1 MFYFKCPLLLPEYI
15 ILTIVFLQIE
25 EGIQVVYK
33 YLSIIEFDY
42 EYRQVFHFFFL
53 RHSLVPVIVD
63 QQEYSVCVLGMSLM
77 CLQCNDA
84 IQPRHCHTIT
94 YCAED
99 EVRHLLTGNTLRT
112 ITKNIL
118 TMFSLLDCRNIANT
132 CISLRKRI
140 KSLYPI

>member
-1 MFYFKCPLLLPEYI
+1 MNIDKCFI
-15 ILTIVFLQIE
+15 
-25 EGIQVVYK
+25 
-33 YLSIIEFDY
+33 
-42 EYRQVFHFFFL
+42 FFL

-99 EVRHLLTGNTLRT
+99 EVCHLLTGNTLRT

-118 TMFSLLDCRNIANT
+118 TMFSLLDCRTIANT

-140 KSLYPI
+140 KRFIRSKLGRDEQSNSLVNLLIRIYHLEIFLYF

>member
-15 ILTIVFLQIE
+15 ILAIVFLQIE
-25 EGIQVVYK
+25 KGIQVVYK

-42 EYRQVFHFFFL
+42 EYRQVF
-53 RHSLVPVIVD
+53 HSLVPVIVD

-99 EVRHLLTGNTLRT
+99 EVRHLLTRNTLRT

>member
-15 ILTIVFLQIE
+15 ILAIVFLQIE
-25 EGIQVVYK
+25 KGIQVVYK

-42 EYRQVFHFFFL
+42 EYRQVFH
-53 RHSLVPVIVD
+53 SLVPVIVD
-63 QQEYSVCVLGMSLM
+63 QHEYSVCVLGMSLM

-132 CISLRKRI
+132 CISFRKRI

>member
-15 ILTIVFLQIE
+15 ILAIVFLQIE
-25 EGIQVVYK
+25 KGIQVVYK

-42 EYRQVFHFFFL
+42 EYRQVF
-53 RHSLVPVIVD
+53 HSLVPVIVD

-99 EVRHLLTGNTLRT
+99 EVRHLLTRNTLRT

-118 TMFSLLDCRNIANT
+118 TMFSLLDCRTIANT

>member
-15 ILTIVFLQIE
+15 ILAIVFLQIE

-42 EYRQVFHFFFL
+42 EYRQVFH
-53 RHSLVPVIVD
+53 SLVPVD

>member
-15 ILTIVFLQIE
+15 ILAIVFLLIE
-25 EGIQVVYK
+25 KGIQVVYK

-42 EYRQVFHFFFL
+42 EYRQVF
-53 RHSLVPVIVD
+53 HSLVPVIVD

-118 TMFSLLDCRNIANT
+118 TMFSLLDCRTIANT

>member
-15 ILTIVFLQIE
+15 ILAIVFLQIE

-42 EYRQVFHFFFL
+42 EYRQVFH
-53 RHSLVPVIVD
+53 SLVPVVVD

-118 TMFSLLDCRNIANT
+118 TMF
-132 CISLRKRI
+132 
-140 KSLYPI
+140 PF

>member
-1 MFYFKCPLLLPEYI
+1 MNIDKFFI
-15 ILTIVFLQIE
+15 
-25 EGIQVVYK
+25 
-33 YLSIIEFDY
+33 
-42 EYRQVFHFFFL
+42 FFL

-132 CISLRKRI
+132 YIRSKLGRDEQSNSLVNFLIRI
-140 KSLYPI
+140 YHLGIFLYF

>member
-15 ILTIVFLQIE
+15 ILAIVFLQIE
-25 EGIQVVYK
+25 KGIQVVYK

-42 EYRQVFHFFFL
+42 EYRQVF
-53 RHSLVPVIVD
+53 HSLVPVIVD

-99 EVRHLLTGNTLRT
+99 EVRHMLTRNTLRT